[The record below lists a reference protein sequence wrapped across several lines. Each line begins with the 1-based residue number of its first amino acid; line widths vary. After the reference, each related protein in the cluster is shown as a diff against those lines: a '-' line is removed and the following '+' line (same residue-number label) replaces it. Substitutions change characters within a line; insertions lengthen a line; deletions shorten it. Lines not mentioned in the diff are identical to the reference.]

1 MKKKNVALNRQ
12 ILSVMDNADFHI
24 VESYKAL
31 RTNIMFSLPS
41 VKEKTCRRI
50 MITSSCPSEGKT
62 TTAVNLAV
70 TLAEAEKKVLL
81 IDADLRKPAVYKYFD
96 IKITCGLSN
105 LLSGMNKKEECV
117 HSVKGIPNLYII
129 NSGMRP
135 PNPSELLGSSAM
147 RELLDIFAQEFD
159 YIIIDTPPFKIFA
172 DALSLVRCV
181 DGVALVVSQNKSTY
195 PELSKT
201 ISALKFANANILGVI
216 LNKVKVSKSS
226 KRSGAYRKY
235 YGGNYLQN
243 SDMYTDDSEDDE

>member
-1 MKKKNVALNRQ
+1 
-12 ILSVMDNADFHI
+12 
-24 VESYKAL
+24 
-31 RTNIMFSLPS
+31 
-41 VKEKTCRRI
+41 
-50 MITSSCPSEGKT
+50 
-62 TTAVNLAV
+62 
-70 TLAEAEKKVLL
+70 
-81 IDADLRKPAVYKYFD
+81 
-96 IKITCGLSN
+96 
-105 LLSGMNKKEECV
+105 MNKKEECV

-216 LNKVKVSKSS
+216 LNKVKVSKRS
-226 KRSGAYRKY
+226 KQSGAYHKY